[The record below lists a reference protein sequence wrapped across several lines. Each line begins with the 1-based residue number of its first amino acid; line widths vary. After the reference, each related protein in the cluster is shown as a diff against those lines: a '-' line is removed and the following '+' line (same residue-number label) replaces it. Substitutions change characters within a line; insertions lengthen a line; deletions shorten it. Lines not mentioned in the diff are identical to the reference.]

1 MKTSKI
7 YEAERSF
14 LKKKFPA
21 LKCTWETRELI
32 EQLVT
37 PLLEH
42 AEATDFYQKLAD
54 GLGVKAKQYLPLLL
68 QLIEVDKRRNLYRLV
83 IAIKVL
89 RDCFSDELTDH
100 GDHGGTGGVKNRVQI
115 NRFGRF

>member
-14 LKKKFPA
+14 LKRKFPA
-21 LKCTWETRELI
+21 LQCTWETRELI

-42 AEATDFYQKLAD
+42 AEACDFHQKLAD
-54 GLGVKAKQYLPLLL
+54 GLRVKAKQHLPLLL
-68 QLIEVDKRRNLYRLV
+68 QLIEVDKRRSLYRLV
-83 IAIKVL
+83 IAIKLL
-89 RDCFSDELTDH
+89 RACFSEELTDQS
-100 GDHGGTGGVKNRVQI
+100 DQGGSGGIKNRVQM
-115 NRFGRF
+115 NRFNRF